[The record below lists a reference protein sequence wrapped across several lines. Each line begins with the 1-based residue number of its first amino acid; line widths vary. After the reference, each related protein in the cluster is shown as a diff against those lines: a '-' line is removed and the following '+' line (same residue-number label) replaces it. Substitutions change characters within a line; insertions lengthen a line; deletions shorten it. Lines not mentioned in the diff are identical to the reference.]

1 MQPHTIRLPEE
12 LLAELRA
19 EADERGVSQAEY
31 IRSILRNRTE
41 YDELRRENER
51 LRDQLAATNARQ
63 DDVGDLVEY
72 VEEERRIQQRREE
85 RSHAPAWR
93 RAKWWLLG
101 TPKDE
106 PDG

>member
-1 MQPHTIRLPEE
+1 MQPHTIRLPED

-31 IRSILRNRTE
+31 IRSVLRNRTE

-63 DDVGDLVEY
+63 DDVGELVEY
-72 VEEERRIQQRREE
+72 VEEERRIQQRREQR
-85 RSHAPAWR
+85 RSAPVWR
-93 RAKWWLLG
+93 RAWRWVVG
-101 TPKDE
+101 YDADE
-106 PDG
+106 PDA